1 MPKVKMMLEIDFVQL
16 QKMKT
21 DVLLISSGLTN
32 TEKEI
37 LSSVVSLIEKLQDQ
51 AIDNPQNNFT
61 SKQVL
66 GV

>member
-1 MPKVKMMLEIDFVQL
+1 MSKVKMMLELDFVEL
-16 QKMKT
+16 QKLKT
-21 DVLLISSGLTN
+21 DVLFISSSLTN
-32 TEKEI
+32 AQKEI
-37 LSSVVSLIEKLQDQ
+37 LSSVVSLIEKVQDQ

>member
-1 MPKVKMMLEIDFVQL
+1 MSKVKMMLELDFVEL
-16 QKMKT
+16 QKLKT
-21 DVLLISSGLTN
+21 DVLFISSSLTN
-32 TEKEI
+32 TQKEI
-37 LSSVVSLIEKLQDQ
+37 LSSVVSLIEKVQDQ